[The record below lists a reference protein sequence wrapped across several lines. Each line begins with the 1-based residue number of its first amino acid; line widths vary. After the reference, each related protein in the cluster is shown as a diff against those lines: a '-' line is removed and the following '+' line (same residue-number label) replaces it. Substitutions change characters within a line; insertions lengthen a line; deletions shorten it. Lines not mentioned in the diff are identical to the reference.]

1 MKKRM
6 LGISICSILFM
17 SLFALAPLAGRCSSA
32 GDAANDIGEA
42 TEQVVGKIGS
52 AAQGAA
58 DKIGD
63 VASDAVDYADDSVV
77 TARVKAQFVSV
88 KGLKTMD
95 INVRTKGGVVTLRG
109 EVETQSQADLAGQ
122 VAGQVV
128 GVKEVV
134 NAIQVKH

>member
-1 MKKRM
+1 M
-6 LGISICSILFM
+6 LLAV
-17 SLFALAPLAGRCSSA
+17 LFALAPLAGRCSAA
-32 GDAANDIGEA
+32 GEAANAIDE
-42 TEQVVGKIGS
+42 TTQHVVGTIGS

-63 VASDAVDYADDSVV
+63 AASDAMDYADDSVI
-77 TARVKAQFVSV
+77 TARVKAQFISV

-95 INVRTKGGVVTLRG
+95 IKVKTEGGVVTLRG
-109 EVETQSQADLAGQ
+109 EVEKQSQADLAGQ

-128 GVKEVV
+128 GVKQVV